1 MPPALFN
8 LAVELDHVFGLRW
21 LISQLHKLGFCES
34 FDEVLKFKQVV
45 VTNESMDDLLQN
57 DEDLLTM
64 LIII

>member
-21 LISQLHKLGFCES
+21 LINQLHKLGFCES

-45 VTNESMDDLLQN
+45 VTNESMDDLL
-57 DEDLLTM
+57 
-64 LIII
+64 

>member
-21 LISQLHKLGFCES
+21 LINQLHKLGFCES

>member
-21 LISQLHKLGFCES
+21 LSNQLHKLGFCES